1 MKIEIFGTGCAK
13 CKRLE
18 KNVHEAVAMAGI
30 DAQIVKI
37 EDINAIMEQGIM
49 VTPAL
54 AIDGEL
60 KLMGKVPSVEEL
72 SKLIKRPLIA

>member
-1 MKIEIFGTGCAK
+1 MRIEVFGTGCVK

-18 KNVHEAVAMAGI
+18 KNVREALASGNIEAEL
-30 DAQIVKI
+30 VKV
-37 EDINAIMEQGIM
+37 EDMDAIMEHGIM

-54 AIDGEL
+54 AIDGDV

-72 SKLIKRPLIA
+72 IKVIKGQ

>member
-18 KNVHEAVAMAGI
+18 KNVHEAVATAGI
-30 DAQIVKI
+30 DAQVVKI
-37 EDINAIMEQGIM
+37 EDIDAIMEQGIM

-54 AIDGEL
+54 AIDGDV

-72 SKLIKRPLIA
+72 VRLIKG